1 MRQLYLGNRSGFH
14 TGRHICGNAPDL
26 LAVCG
31 DAAGCQS
38 CADDLIPFFFI
49 QFNDCVVLQFN
60 GAGIFL
66 SAFRT
71 AVNSV
76 HVLSAD
82 RSDLLQGIDH
92 SIHGGRA
99 DLVVLLGG
107 LIIDLLTAGAVLLQ
121 NDIQKDKP
129 LLGDAKSLF
138 LQLLDDQILLH
149 LCSLVISLIFQFPC
163 SGILW
168 QFLTPPK
175 AAFLFSAV
183 ASAVLAFSATLQ
195 GLTALLVANH
205 TPYNQSYDAY

>member
-1 MRQLYLGNRSGFH
+1 MDFYFVAIRKAADPV
-14 TGRHICGNAPDL
+14 HIL
-26 LAVCG
+26 
-31 DAAGCQS
+31 
-38 CADDLIPFFFI
+38 
-49 QFNDCVVLQFN
+49 
-60 GAGIFL
+60 
-66 SAFRT
+66 T
-71 AVNSV
+71 
-76 HVLSAD
+76 AD
-82 RSDLLQGIDH
+82 RPKLFQGIDH
-92 SIHGGRA
+92 SIHGGGA
-99 DLVVLLGG
+99 DLVVLLRG
-107 LIIDLLTAGAVLLQ
+107 LIIDLLTAGAVFLQ
-121 NDIQKDKP
+121 NDIQKDEP

-183 ASAVLAFSATLQ
+183 ASAVLAFSAALQ